1 MRFFRLVLALGLISL
16 LASPVVAQTPADS
29 AAAEGAPAYAV
40 YSAEGAPTDLDAIA
54 AAMDTVQVVFVGE
67 QHDDPIA
74 HELQAALLTEAY
86 ALARQQDRP
95 VALSLEMFE
104 RDVQPILNEYLAG
117 LITEQHFRD
126 AARPWNNYETD
137 YRPLVEFAKAHDLP
151 VVAANAPRRYVNRV
165 SRLGPD
171 ALADLPPA
179 ALATLP
185 PLPYPG
191 PSAAY
196 REAWMSL
203 MAEMMGGPHGSASD
217 EASSEEQEAPPSET
231 DTLDLPPDHPPIPE
245 DAPPVGPEHGQRTQE
260 GQSGDDLPEGHPPIE
275 NAEPA
280 MPGGMPTM
288 DNMLAAQAL
297 WDAAMAFSIDEY
309 LEARADGLVLHM
321 VGAFHVTDGLGT
333 PEALRH
339 YRPGTASLVVVIEAV
354 EDPATFDP
362 DSHAG
367 LGDFV
372 ILTDASRPRSFDA
385 SF

>member
-1 MRFFRLVLALGLISL
+1 MRFLPLWLLALLCV
-16 LASPVVAQTPADS
+16 AAPVTAQAPTDTT
-29 AAAEGAPAYAV
+29 AAAGPPYVV
-40 YSAEGAPTDLDAIA
+40 YTADGAPTDLATVV

-86 ALARQQDRP
+86 AAARQQDRP

-104 RDVQPILNEYLAG
+104 RDVQPIVNEYLAG

-126 AARPWNNYETD
+126 DARPWQNYETD
-137 YRPLVEFAKAHDLP
+137 YRPLVEFAKAHEVP
-151 VVAANAPRRYVNRV
+151 VIAANAPRRYVNRV
-165 SRLGPD
+165 SRLGPE
-171 ALADLPPA
+171 ALVDLSPA
-179 ALATLP
+179 AHATLP
-185 PLPYPG
+185 PLPYPP
-191 PSAAY
+191 PSPAY
-196 REAWMSL
+196 REAWMAL
-203 MAEMMGGPHGSASD
+203 MTEMMGGPHGSAPGDAPD
-217 EASSEEQEAPPSET
+217 EHDATTADA

-245 DAPPVGPEHGQRTQE
+245 DAPPVGPEHGQRMQT
-260 GQSGDDLPEGHPPIE
+260 GDDLPEGHPPVE
-275 NAEPA
+275 DAEPA
-280 MPGGMPTM
+280 TTGAMPSME
-288 DNMLAAQAL
+288 NMLAAQGL

-309 LEARADGLVLHM
+309 LEAHASGLVLHM
-321 VGAFHVTDGLGT
+321 VGAFHVTEGLGT

-362 DSHAG
+362 GDHAG

-372 ILTDASRPRSFDA
+372 VLTDASRPRSFDA

>member
-1 MRFFRLVLALGLISL
+1 MRLLGLL
-16 LASPVVAQTPADS
+16 LVTLLLPSVVAAQAPASPDTASTEAV
-29 AAAEGAPAYAV
+29 PAYAV
-40 YSAEGAPTDLDAIA
+40 YTADGTAIDLDAIV
-54 AAMDTVQVVFVGE
+54 AAMDTVQVAFIGE

-74 HELQAALLTEAY
+74 HALQATLLTEAY

-95 VALSLEMFE
+95 MALSLEMFE
-104 RDVQPILNEYLAG
+104 RDVQPIVDEYLAG

-126 AARPWNNYETD
+126 DARPWQNYETD
-137 YRPLVEFAKAHDLP
+137 YRPLVEFAKAHAMP
-151 VVAANAPRRYVNRV
+151 VLAANAPRRYVNRV

-171 ALADLPPA
+171 ALADLPPT

-191 PSAAY
+191 PSPAY

-217 EASSEEQEAPPSET
+217 EASEEQEAT
-231 DTLDLPPDHPPIPE
+231 VADADTLDLPPDHPPIPE
-245 DAPPVGPEHGQRTQE
+245 DAPPVGPEHGQRTRAE
-260 GQSGDDLPEGHPPIE
+260 DNLPEDHPPVDE
-275 NAEPA
+275 SASSVA
-280 MPGGMPTM
+280 DGMPSM

-309 LEARADGLVLHM
+309 LEVHAEGLVLHM
-321 VGAFHVTDGLGT
+321 VGAFHVTEGLGT

-339 YRPGTASLVVVIEAV
+339 YRPGTATLVVVIEAV
-354 EDPATFDP
+354 EDPTAFDP
-362 DSHAG
+362 EVHAG

-372 ILTDASRPRSFDA
+372 ILTDASRPRSFDV